1 MLGLLDCKLISLTGM
16 YDLYLC
22 TYEVFWFKVVV
33 FPTRLANLCMLDFVL
48 ICKFVTLTSMICTRA
63 YMGHFGAK

>member
-1 MLGLLDCKLISLTGM
+1 M
-16 YDLYLC
+16 YDLYSC
-22 TYEVFWFKVVV
+22 TYEVFWFKVVD

>member
-16 YDLYLC
+16 YDLYSC
-22 TYEVFWFKVVV
+22 TYEVFWFKVVD